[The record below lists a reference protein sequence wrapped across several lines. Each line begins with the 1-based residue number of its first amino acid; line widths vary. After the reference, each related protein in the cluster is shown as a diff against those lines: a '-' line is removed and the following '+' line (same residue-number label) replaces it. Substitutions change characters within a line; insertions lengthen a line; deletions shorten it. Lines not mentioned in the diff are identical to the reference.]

1 MKILFL
7 SAWFPYP
14 PNNGSKLR
22 IYNLLRGLAREHEVT
37 LISFSDC
44 EGQTLPRALNRLCRK
59 VIVIPVRA
67 YRASSMRALLGL
79 FHTKPRV
86 LVDRYMPEVEACLQA
101 ELSGGEYDLAIASQ
115 WYTADY
121 LQNLPGIPAIF
132 DEVEIGVFKDNVD
145 RANNPVL
152 RMRHELTNLKLRMY
166 YQRLLKRF
174 DACTVVSKGEQR
186 LLAQMAP
193 DYGPVKIVPN
203 GVSLEDYLGVE
214 KDPQRDTLIFT
225 GSFTYRPNY
234 EAMRW
239 FLKEVYPQV
248 RRRIP
253 QVHLLITGNHD
264 ELPLPDE
271 TGVTRTGFV
280 PDVRPMIAGS
290 WASLA
295 PIQSGGGTRLKILEA
310 MAMGTPVIA
319 TSKGIEGIDARHEQH
334 LLIAD
339 TPEEYA
345 AATVRLLKDARL
357 RRRLSENAFELV
369 CQRYSWKVI
378 MPRFL
383 KLVQKVAR
391 PSSKAAVDTK
401 RVVEVKET
409 IR

>member
-22 IYNLLRGLAREHEVT
+22 IYNLLRGLASEHEVT
-37 LISFSDC
+37 LISFTDYG
-44 EGQTLPRALNRLCRK
+44 GQTLPLKLNRLCRK
-59 VIVIPVRA
+59 VIMIPARE
-67 YRASSMRALLGL
+67 YRSRSMRALLGL
-79 FHTKPRV
+79 FHNKPRV
-86 LVDRYMPEVEACLQA
+86 LVDRYMPEVEVCLQH
-101 ELSGGEYDLAIASQ
+101 ELSSGEYDLAIASQ

-121 LQNLPGIPAIF
+121 LKNFPGIPAIF

-152 RMRHELTNLKLRMY
+152 RMRHELTNWKLRMY
-166 YQRLLKRF
+166 YRSLLKRF
-174 DACTVVSKGEQR
+174 DACTVVSRGEQR

-193 DYGPVKIVPN
+193 NYGPVKIVPN
-203 GVSLEDYLGVE
+203 GVNLEDYLGCE
-214 KDPQRDTLIFT
+214 EDPQPNRLIFT

-248 RRRIP
+248 RRYIP
-253 QVHLLITGNHD
+253 QVNLAITGIHD
-264 ELPLPDE
+264 NLPLPDE
-271 TGVTRTGFV
+271 TGVMRTGFV
-280 PDVRPMIAGS
+280 PDVRPLIAGS

-310 MAMGTPVIA
+310 MALGTPVIA
-319 TSKGIEGIDARHEQH
+319 TSKGAEGIDARHGEH

-345 AATVRLLKDARL
+345 AATVRLLRDADL
-357 RRRLSENAFELV
+357 RRHLSENALDLV
-369 CQRYSWKVI
+369 CERYSWKVI

-383 KLVQKVAR
+383 NLVHTVAK
-391 PSSKAAVDTK
+391 PSSKTAVDTT
-401 RVVEVKET
+401 RVVEVKES
-409 IR
+409 IH